1 MKLSD
6 GPLRVTDQGF
16 FGPES
21 PTWKVWASPTA
32 LIGFQRSVVLEHFDP
47 NLTAAVADSAGI
59 YTDPFGRLDRTL
71 AYFLLV
77 ATADSKTAIE
87 ASEHLMDV
95 HRKATGIE
103 PITGKRYSANNPAS
117 QLWIHVTGWHSVLTC
132 YETYGPG
139 PLTPTEEA
147 QYWRDCVLAAEL
159 QTCDPAEVP
168 TSRDEVRAYFDR
180 VRPGLALTERARRGM
195 HYLLRP
201 RDRGARLRIGGSL
214 IAPATIAT
222 LPRWMREMGGFD
234 QPRMADAAY
243 PRVVRLAVR
252 AASARHAAGTVALG
266 TLVAPMTGAILRR
279 HFAQRAE
286 PAAGVVTPAQARERY
301 GRTASD
307 NADATHSVAS
317 SEAPFLTPK

>member
-16 FGPES
+16 FGSDS

-95 HRKATGIE
+95 HRRATGIE
-103 PITGKRYSANNPAS
+103 PVTGRRYSANNPAS
-117 QLWIHVTGWHSVLTC
+117 QLWIHVTGWHSVLKC
-132 YETYGPG
+132 YEMFGPG
-139 PLTPTEEA
+139 PLSPDEEA
-147 QYWRDCVLAAEL
+147 RYWRDCVVAAEL

-168 TSRDEVRAYFDR
+168 ASRDEVRAYFAR
-180 VRPGLALTERARRGM
+180 VRPTLALTERARTGM
-195 HYLLRP
+195 HYLLRT
-201 RDRGARLRIGGSL
+201 RDRGLRLRVGSAL
-214 IAPATIAT
+214 VAPATVAT
-222 LPRWMREMGGFD
+222 LPAWMREMGGFD
-234 QPRMADAAY
+234 QPGIVDAGY
-243 PRVVRLAVR
+243 PLAVRLAVR
-252 AASARHAAGTVALG
+252 AASAQHAAGTVRLG
-266 TLVAPMTGAILRR
+266 ALVAPMTGGILRR
-279 HFAQRAE
+279 HFAQTDE
-286 PAAGVVTPAQARERY
+286 PAGTVTPAEARERY
-301 GRTASD
+301 GRAARPATAS
-307 NADATHSVAS
+307 
-317 SEAPFLTPK
+317 

>member
-1 MKLSD
+1 MMLSD

-16 FGPES
+16 FGSDS

-117 QLWIHVTGWHSVLTC
+117 QLWIHVTGWHSVLKC
-132 YETYGPG
+132 YEMFGPG
-139 PLTPTEEA
+139 PLSPDEEA
-147 QYWRDCVLAAEL
+147 RYWR
-159 QTCDPAEVP
+159 
-168 TSRDEVRAYFDR
+168 
-180 VRPGLALTERARRGM
+180 ERRR
-195 HYLLRP
+195 
-201 RDRGARLRIGGSL
+201 
-214 IAPATIAT
+214 
-222 LPRWMREMGGFD
+222 
-234 QPRMADAAY
+234 
-243 PRVVRLAVR
+243 
-252 AASARHAAGTVALG
+252 
-266 TLVAPMTGAILRR
+266 
-279 HFAQRAE
+279 
-286 PAAGVVTPAQARERY
+286 
-301 GRTASD
+301 
-307 NADATHSVAS
+307 
-317 SEAPFLTPK
+317 